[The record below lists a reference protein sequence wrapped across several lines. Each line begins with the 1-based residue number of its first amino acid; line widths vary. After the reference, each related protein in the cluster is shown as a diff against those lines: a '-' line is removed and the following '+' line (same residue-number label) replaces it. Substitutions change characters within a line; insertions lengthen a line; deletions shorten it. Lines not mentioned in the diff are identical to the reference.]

1 MRAQTLILSR
11 RIRGREGYGGH
22 HMTQPKRICSIG
34 AIVFLIL
41 LSTALATHAL
51 TSVTSLTPVKA
62 MRDQGLPQA
71 WFFGQDTGAARSPAM
86 VCALVIDAPIAQS
99 EIPNVLVPST
109 IPSAEP
115 SLPTASPTPQ
125 PAAASTNGTNGTSTD
140 QRREWCR
147 PWQGYRQHFALP
159 HHRSNSASFCHRSLV
174 LFLFHGRSRSR
185 GSERRKRGRR
195 SIRRRRRRYRVERTQ
210 VSLGL
215 IISRL
220 PQTGS
225 ATALIMLQTVQLL
238 HTKKRRSPPMGIASP
253 PQKTRRRPLNGY
265 FCF

>member
-1 MRAQTLILSR
+1 
-11 RIRGREGYGGH
+11 
-22 HMTQPKRICSIG
+22 MTQPKRICSIG

-41 LSTALATHAL
+41 LSTALETHAL

-125 PAAASTNGTNGTSTD
+125 PVTASTSSTSGTAPTSAGNGVD
-140 QRREWCR
+140 
-147 PWQGYRQHFALP
+147 
-159 HHRSNSASFCHRSLV
+159 
-174 LFLFHGRSRSR
+174 
-185 GSERRKRGRR
+185 
-195 SIRRRRRRYRVERTQ
+195 
-210 VSLGL
+210 LGKVIGGISPYL
-215 IISRL
+215 II
-220 PQTGS
+220 
-225 ATALIMLQTVQLL
+225 ALIPLLFVIGGLFYFFFTDDQDRGVPSDENDVQFADAGEDAGWREL
-238 HTKKRRSPPMGIASP
+238 K
-253 PQKTRRRPLNGY
+253 
-265 FCF
+265 